1 MTSCLPGRAGT
12 TGADVAEQGS
22 PVGTRRCGQV
32 ALVGRPNVGK
42 STLLNCLLGETW
54 SIASPRPQTTRHC
67 ILGAKSGPGFQL
79 AYVDTPGWQTRYT
92 GALHRRMRREAIT
105 ALRDTQA
112 ILFMVEALRWTAGGD
127 ALVLKLVR
135 EINVPVILVINKVDR
150 VRSRERLLP
159 YMQTLSAMHAYAEV
173 IPVSARTGLQVDVL
187 ERCVVRHL
195 PIGELSLEV
204 GAQPLDERELVA
216 ELLREQLLYRLGD
229 ELPYCLSVRVERIH
243 RVNQIMHIHAS
254 IHVENEGQR
263 RIVIGHRGQLLKA
276 AGSRA
281 RIVMERRFGQQ
292 VNLQTW
298 VRVVRNWSDSEARL
312 TALAHG

>member
-1 MTSCLPGRAGT
+1 MVSCLPGRAGA
-12 TGADVAEQGS
+12 TGADVADRVS
-22 PVGTRRCGQV
+22 PVGTRRCGRV
-32 ALVGRPNVGK
+32 SLIGRPNVGK
-42 STLLNCLLGETW
+42 STLLNYLLGETW

-67 ILGAKSGPGFQL
+67 ILGVKSGPGFQL
-79 AYVDTPGWQTRYT
+79 AYVDTPGLQTRYG
-92 GALHRRMRREAIT
+92 GALNRRMRREAIT

-135 EINVPVILVINKVDR
+135 EINVPVLLVINKVDR

-159 YMQTLSAMHAYAEV
+159 YMKTLSAMHAYAEV
-173 IPVSARTGLQVDVL
+173 VPVSARTGLQVDVL
-187 ERCVVRHL
+187 ERCIVRHL
-195 PIGELSLEV
+195 PIGELSLEP
-204 GAQPLDERELVA
+204 GARPLDERELVA

-229 ELPYCLSVRVERIH
+229 ELPYRLSVRTERIH
-243 RVNQIMHIHAS
+243 RVAQVMHIQAS
-254 IHVENEGQR
+254 IQVESEGQK
-263 RIVIGHRGQLLKA
+263 RITIGHGGQLLKA

-281 RIVMERRFGQQ
+281 RIVMERRFGQR

-312 TALAHG
+312 AALEHG